1 VVRWYLMAGPTVI
14 HNVAA
19 HQFEIPT
26 DEGRALLRYVQ
37 RGDVLDLVHTEVS
50 EQFEGRGFASALARA
65 ALEYARTSNL
75 KVIPTCPFVRAYMS
89 RHPEY
94 NDLRVTG

>member
-1 VVRWYLMAGPTVI
+1 MVWGNLMAEPTII
-14 HNVAA
+14 HNAAA

-26 DEGRALLRYVQ
+26 DEGRALLRYVR

-50 EQFEGRGFASALARA
+50 EHFEGRGFASALARA
-65 ALEYARTSNL
+65 ALDYARANNL
-75 KVIPTCPFVRAYMS
+75 KVIPTCPFVRGYMS

-94 NDLRVTG
+94 DDLRVAP